1 MLENILHQYGIEA
14 DGISITPF
22 GSGLINTTWK
32 VTAGEKAYI
41 LQKINGQVFDH
52 PQAIADNIEAV
63 AAYLRLHAPDY
74 LFVSPVLS
82 TSGSLMVVDG
92 DKNYFRLL
100 PFVGDSFSK
109 QVVQSPKQ
117 AYEAAAQFGRFTQ
130 LLSGFDAAQLQI
142 TIPAFHDLSLRYNQF
157 LDALENGHPQR
168 IEKAK
173 ALITPLKHWSYLVEQ
188 FDALKT
194 NPAFKQRVTHHDTKI
209 SNVLFDGAN
218 KGICVIDLDTI
229 MPGYFISDVGDMM
242 RTYLSA
248 VSEEETDL
256 SLISIREAIYE
267 AVVRG
272 YFTEM
277 KNELTDTEKQQFF
290 YAGCF
295 MIYMQ
300 AIRFLADYFNEDKY
314 YGARYADHNLDRASN
329 QVALLQKMM
338 EKKMVLENIVATIM
352 AEQVEA

>member
-52 PQAIADNIEAV
+52 PQAIADNIESV
-63 AAYLRLHAPDY
+63 AAYLRLYAPDY

-82 TSGSLMVVDG
+82 SSGSLMVMDG

-100 PFVGDSFSK
+100 PFVADSFSK
-109 QVVQSPKQ
+109 DVVQSPKQ

-130 LLSGFDAAQLQI
+130 LLSGFDTAQLQI
-142 TIPAFHDLSLRYNQF
+142 TIPAFHDLSLRYQQF
-157 LDALENGHPQR
+157 LDAIENGHPLR
-168 IEKAK
+168 IERAK
-173 ALITPLKHWSYLVEQ
+173 DMVAQLKHWDYLVDQ
-188 FDALKT
+188 FNALRG

-209 SNVLFDGAN
+209 SNVLFDSAD

-248 VSEEETDL
+248 VSEEERGL
-256 SLISIREAIYE
+256 SLISIREDIYE

-290 YAGCF
+290 YAGCY

-300 AIRFLADYFNEDKY
+300 AIRFLGDYFNEDQY

-329 QVALLQKMM
+329 QVVLLQKMM
-338 EKKMVLENIVATIM
+338 EKKSVLENVVLKVI
-352 AEQVEA
+352 AEQVV

>member
-1 MLENILHQYGIEA
+1 MLENILHQYNIGG
-14 DGISITPF
+14 DGISISPF

-52 PQAIADNIEAV
+52 PQAIADNIESV

-82 TSGSLMVVDG
+82 SSGSLMVVDG

-100 PFVGDSFSK
+100 PFVADSFSK
-109 QVVQSPKQ
+109 EVVQSPKQ

-142 TIPAFHDLSLRYNQF
+142 TIPAFHDLSLRYHQF
-157 LDALENGHPQR
+157 LDAIENGHPQKIKR
-168 IEKAK
+168 AK
-173 ALITPLKHWSYLVEQ
+173 EMVAQLKRWSYLVDQ
-188 FDALKT
+188 FNALKV
-194 NPAFKQRVTHHDTKI
+194 NLDFKQRVTHHDTKI
-209 SNVLFDGAN
+209 SNVLFDRAD

-248 VSEEETDL
+248 VSEEETNL
-256 SLISIREAIYE
+256 SLISIREDIFE

-290 YAGCF
+290 YAGCY

-300 AIRFLADYFNEDKY
+300 AIRFLGDYFNEDKY
-314 YGARYADHNLDRASN
+314 YGARYADHNLYRASN

-338 EKKMVLENIVATIM
+338 EKKTVLENVVLKVI
-352 AEQVEA
+352 AEQVV

>member
-1 MLENILHQYGIEA
+1 
-14 DGISITPF
+14 
-22 GSGLINTTWK
+22 
-32 VTAGEKAYI
+32 
-41 LQKINGQVFDH
+41 
-52 PQAIADNIEAV
+52 
-63 AAYLRLHAPDY
+63 
-74 LFVSPVLS
+74 
-82 TSGSLMVVDG
+82 
-92 DKNYFRLL
+92 
-100 PFVGDSFSK
+100 
-109 QVVQSPKQ
+109 
-117 AYEAAAQFGRFTQ
+117 
-130 LLSGFDAAQLQI
+130 
-142 TIPAFHDLSLRYNQF
+142 
-157 LDALENGHPQR
+157 
-168 IEKAK
+168 
-173 ALITPLKHWSYLVEQ
+173 VEQ

-209 SNVLFDGAN
+209 SNVLFDRAD

-338 EKKMVLENIVATIM
+338 EKKMVLENIVSKIT
-352 AEQVEA
+352 AEQV